1 MFLRVQHFQ
10 QSDRWTERLVRN
22 TTRNLSP
29 YPWGIAEIGMDRS
42 ALSIGQFALS
52 NLRGVLPDGT
62 PFEAPEDS
70 DLPPPLDLDD
80 SVKDAIIYLALPA
93 RQPGKA
99 DMSASGR
106 NDINN
111 VRFTASSY
119 EVSDTNIET
128 DFIAPIDVGRLSL
141 KFLKSGDDLS
151 GYDLIGLARVI
162 EVRSNRAFIL
172 DPDFSTHSLP
182 GAAAPPLHD

>member
-29 YPWGIAEIGMDRS
+29 YPWGIAEIGVDRS

-70 DLPPPLDLDD
+70 DLPPPLDLDE
-80 SVKDAIIYLALPA
+80 SVKNAVIYLALPA

-106 NDINN
+106 NDANN

-128 DFIAPIDVGRLSL
+128 DFVAPSMSAVS
-141 KFLKSGDDLS
+141 
-151 GYDLIGLARVI
+151 A
-162 EVRSNRAFIL
+162 
-172 DPDFSTHSLP
+172 
-182 GAAAPPLHD
+182 